1 MRLEE
6 AGIFKALRVRAES
19 RLYGSLVFKKN
30 TAMYRGWIFIRLQVV
45 SISDK
50 TKALSFPRILTIARD
65 SPIVSRSPKFEILA
79 ANVSKSF
86 DYPAI
91 IGDMHDFSYR

>member
-45 SISDK
+45 SISENKSSLISTDSYDR
-50 TKALSFPRILTIARD
+50 TRLADCLSFP
-65 SPIVSRSPKFEILA
+65 EIR
-79 ANVSKSF
+79 N
-86 DYPAI
+86 
-91 IGDMHDFSYR
+91 FST

>member
-45 SISDK
+45 SISGNK
-50 TKALSFPRILTIARD
+50 SSLISTD
-65 SPIVSRSPKFEILA
+65 SYDRTRLVSRSPKFEILA
-79 ANVSKSF
+79 PNVSKSF

-91 IGDMHDFSYR
+91 ICDMHDFSYR

>member
-30 TAMYRGWIFIRLQVV
+30 TAMYREWIFIRLQVV
-45 SISDK
+45 SISGNK
-50 TKALSFPRILTIARD
+50 SSLISTD
-65 SPIVSRSPKFEILA
+65 SYDRTTVSRSPKFEILTP
-79 ANVSKSF
+79 NVSKSF

-91 IGDMHDFSYR
+91 IDDMHDFSYR

>member
-30 TAMYRGWIFIRLQVV
+30 TAMYREWIFIRLQLV
-45 SISDK
+45 SIRENKSSLISTDSYDR
-50 TKALSFPRILTIARD
+50 TRLADRLSFP
-65 SPIVSRSPKFEILA
+65 EIR
-79 ANVSKSF
+79 N
-86 DYPAI
+86 
-91 IGDMHDFSYR
+91 FST

>member
-45 SISDK
+45 SISGNKSSLISTD
-50 TKALSFPRILTIARD
+50 SIACD
-65 SPIVSRSPKFEILA
+65 SPIVSRSPKFEILTP
-79 ANVSKSF
+79 NVSKSF